1 MASVRTIG
9 RRVLGLLGLMALPA
23 GVFLLQPVH
32 ADLPA
37 YISEPRDPVVAVEP
51 VPLDSLAAYV
61 VAHDLFRQDRA
72 PAPRAFSVAQQTDET
87 AAPPKELPVL
97 SVTGIVWG
105 HRPSAVIEGVPGSTG
120 AVLAHSGDTL
130 GGIRITRITPSS
142 VTLQGP
148 DTTWSLPVRT
158 PWP

>member
-9 RRVLGLLGLMALPA
+9 RRVLGLLGLAALPV
-23 GVFLLQPVH
+23 GVFLLRPVH

-37 YISEPRDPVVAVEP
+37 VSEPEYPVVAVESA
-51 VPLDSLAAYV
+51 PLDSLAAYV
-61 VAHDLFRQDRA
+61 VAHDLFRQNRA
-72 PAPRAFSVAQQTDET
+72 PAPRAFSVVQQTDEPAT
-87 AAPPKELPVL
+87 APKELPVL
-97 SVTGIVWG
+97 LVTGIVWG
-105 HRPSAVIEGVPGSTG
+105 HRPSAVIEGVPGSAG

-130 GGIRITRITPSS
+130 GGIRIARITPSS